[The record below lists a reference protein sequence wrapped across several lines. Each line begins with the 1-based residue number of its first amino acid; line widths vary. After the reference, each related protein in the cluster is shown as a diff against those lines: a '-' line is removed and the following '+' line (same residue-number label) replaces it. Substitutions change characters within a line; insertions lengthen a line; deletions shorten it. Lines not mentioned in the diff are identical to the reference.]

1 MSTPTDARLL
11 EIESKCWQML
21 LEGVG
26 DRNNLMHQA
35 VVSNVQGKNSIMRTV
50 ILRRVDIQ
58 TKKLYFHTDYRSLK
72 VTDIQNSG
80 NLSWLF
86 YDQTQRTQIRL
97 SGTTIVHHQDECCKS
112 HWEKTTHHSRRSYM
126 LQTSPSTPLISED
139 YEMGDKL
146 IKFNYTLEESEIG
159 FNHFAVVET
168 SVDWLEWYFTHHTG
182 NKRASFHFQNANII
196 KAQWLM
202 P

>member
-1 MSTPTDARLL
+1 
-11 EIESKCWQML
+11 
-21 LEGVG
+21 
-26 DRNNLMHQA
+26 
-35 VVSNVQGKNSIMRTV
+35 
-50 ILRRVDIQ
+50 
-58 TKKLYFHTDYRSLK
+58 
-72 VTDIQNSG
+72 
-80 NLSWLF
+80 
-86 YDQTQRTQIRL
+86 
-97 SGTTIVHHQDECCKS
+97 
-112 HWEKTTHHSRRSYM
+112 M

-146 IKFNYTLEESEIG
+146 ITFNYTLEESEIG
-159 FNHFAVVET
+159 FKHFAVVET